1 MGRLSGQVA
10 WVTGAGSGIGRATA
24 VALGAEGAFVVASG
38 RRQPELEETV
48 SLLESSGAE
57 GRAMPVD
64 VSDVSQVACVAAS
77 IAESVGPVSVLACC
91 AGINV
96 PGRFW
101 DRLTLDDYRR
111 VVQVNLDGVVGAV
124 HAVLPGM
131 RNRGEGTIVVVSSW
145 AGREFLPIAGVAYG
159 ASKAAL
165 SPLVESINCEEG
177 RHGIRATL
185 LMPGEVA
192 TPILMTRPVPPSADD
207 FARMLQPED
216 IGDLVRYIA
225 IAPPRMCIG
234 ELLVGPTWNRI
245 YIGADD
251 MKADAR
257 S

>member
-10 WVTGAGSGIGRATA
+10 WVTGGGSGIGRAA
-24 VALGAEGAFVVASG
+24 ALALGAEGAFVVVSG
-38 RRQPELEETV
+38 RRRTELEQTL
-48 SLLESSGAE
+48 SLMEANGAQ

-64 VSDVSQVACVAAS
+64 VSDITQVARIAAG

-91 AGINV
+91 AGVNV

-101 DRLTLDDYRR
+101 DRLTLDDYRT

-131 RNRGEGTIVVVSSW
+131 RDCGAGTIIVVSSW
-145 AGREFLPIAGVAYG
+145 AGREFLPVAGVAYG
-159 ASKAAL
+159 ASKTAL

-177 RHGIRATL
+177 RHGVRATL

-216 IGDLVRYIA
+216 MGDLIRYIA
-225 IAPPRMCIG
+225 TAPSRVCIG
-234 ELLVGPTWNRI
+234 EILVGPTWNRI

-251 MKADAR
+251 MKAGAR
-257 S
+257 R

>member
-10 WVTGAGSGIGRATA
+10 WVTGAGSGIGRAA
-24 VALGAEGAFVVASG
+24 ALALGSEGAFVVVSG
-38 RRQPELEETV
+38 RRQPELEESV
-48 SLLESSGAE
+48 SLLESSGAQ

-64 VSDVSQVACVAAS
+64 VSDVSQVARVAAL
-77 IAESVGPVSVLACC
+77 IADSVGPVSVLACC

-131 RNRGEGTIVVVSSW
+131 RSRGAGTIVVVSSW

-159 ASKAAL
+159 ASKTAL

-192 TPILMTRPVPPSADD
+192 TPILMTRPVPPSPED

-216 IGDLVRYIA
+216 MGDLVRYIA
-225 IAPPRMCIG
+225 TAPPRMCIG

-251 MKADAR
+251 MR
-257 S
+257 VGPR